1 MLCNSFEVIKGESL
15 PGCFGLAQHE
25 VDPVMFTG
33 KPKTELFHL
42 VTTSL
47 QNFGKFQLFPYN
59 ILVSTSHVEQ
69 EMLKLRFV
77 LVYLDITRSIRENAL
92 KYGIFRVVS
101 S

>member
-47 QNFGKFQLFPYN
+47 QNLW
-59 ILVSTSHVEQ
+59 
-69 EMLKLRFV
+69 RFV